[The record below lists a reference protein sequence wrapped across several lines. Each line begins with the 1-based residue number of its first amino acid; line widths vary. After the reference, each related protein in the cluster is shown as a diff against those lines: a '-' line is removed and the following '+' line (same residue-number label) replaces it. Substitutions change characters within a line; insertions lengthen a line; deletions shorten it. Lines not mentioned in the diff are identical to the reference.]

1 MRKIIDEFK
10 AFIARGNV
18 LDMAIG
24 VIMANAVGKI
34 TTSLVNDVIMPIT
47 GMFAGSADLSKLNI
61 CIRKA
66 QYNAAGELVK
76 EQINIGLGTFIS
88 TILDFLI
95 VAFIIFLIVRSI
107 NSAHEKFAKLK
118 EKELERE
125 KEHKG
130 PSVEELLTQILEEQK
145 KKNKL

>member
-61 CIRKA
+61 CIRANKHWA
-66 QYNAAGELVK
+66 RNIHIYNFRLFNCCFYHIFNRK
-76 EQINIGLGTFIS
+76 IN
-88 TILDFLI
+88 
-95 VAFIIFLIVRSI
+95 
-107 NSAHEKFAKLK
+107 
-118 EKELERE
+118 
-125 KEHKG
+125 
-130 PSVEELLTQILEEQK
+130 
-145 KKNKL
+145 